1 MKHDGNEAHW
11 LKLLKRFDQLPGSAR
26 VGTLQLAALAGV
38 HRQTVWRWL
47 RAGKIPPPKVSPI
60 NGRRTWSKFDVLQIL
75 EGKQ

>member
-1 MKHDGNEAHW
+1 MTQENTPHW
-11 LKLLKRFDQLPGSAR
+11 LKLAKQFDQLPSSAR
-26 VGTLQLAALAGV
+26 IGVLQLAALAGV

-47 RAGKIPPPKVSPI
+47 RHGKIPTPRVSPI